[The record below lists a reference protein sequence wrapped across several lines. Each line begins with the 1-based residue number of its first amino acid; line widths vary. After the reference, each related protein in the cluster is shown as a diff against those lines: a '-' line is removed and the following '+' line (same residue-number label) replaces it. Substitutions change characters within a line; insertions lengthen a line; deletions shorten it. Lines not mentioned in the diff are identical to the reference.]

1 MTKKTKKKAE
11 FRIVLKE
18 NSFDWRTKSLAK
30 VDTSIPLETVFYLEN
45 VKILK
50 FYQKR
55 VLNTDFKPLASV
67 FEFYVN

>member
-1 MTKKTKKKAE
+1 MTKKTKTKAQ

-18 NSFDWRTKSLAK
+18 NSFDWITKSLAK
-30 VDTSIPLETVFYLEN
+30 VDTSLLKQVFYLEN